1 MRIHRL
7 EMQAFGPFAGN
18 ETVDFDALGAQG
30 LFLLNGPTGAG
41 KTSVLDAVAYALYG
55 RIPGARNEAIKSL
68 RSHHAADGVGPE
80 VLCEFSAGG
89 RRLEVRRS
97 PEWMRP
103 AKRGTGT
110 TREQASTQLRE
121 MVDGEWVPL
130 SQRNDEA
137 ATEIQR
143 LLGMN
148 MEQFTKVILL
158 AQGEFA
164 AFLRANAKDRE
175 ELLEKLFGTEIYQNL
190 ETRLAAEAREAAAQ
204 VASGLAQLEGLE
216 RLARSQASAALEQA
230 GSAAQPD
237 GDGDGS
243 GSGAGGSDGNAGVE
257 SWCGVED
264 ADAGFVGGVAENPDR
279 LDAGDGGAEE
289 PGEGGGLESSGA
301 ELFAWLTTSLDEAVR
316 QASGEVAATADAARE
331 AAEAVVEAE
340 GRRSRHALRD
350 AAVAE
355 QARLAGL
362 AADAGRW
369 RESLT
374 RHHEAEVLAAVVS
387 AAANAARGRAEAEAA
402 AEHAHRAFAANALAT
417 GVAESLGGTGT
428 GENGAATGDKGAAT
442 GDNGTATAPG
452 LPLLARVDKAL
463 AEQLGSLTAA
473 LPGEKRL
480 VLAAR
485 ELAAGERALVAVTAE
500 VAEQRGTE
508 ATGKAR
514 LVDVKAEL
522 ARLRLTAV
530 SVEQATERHQAAE
543 RLVAGIAQHAGQL
556 AGVERLA
563 ARDLLV
569 REEAVD
575 AKQAWLEAV
584 ERRHS
589 LAAGELAALLVD
601 GDPCQ
606 VCGSTVHP
614 APSELAGS
622 GTGAVQAEKAAKLA
636 SDKAEKRAAESHAEL
651 VQARQA
657 LAVLAGRGGDGEA
670 GEADAAAV
678 RAKDELE
685 TAVAEAARHTA
696 LAKEADTLEAA
707 VARAQAA
714 LLSGSQQLASLTA
727 GNAALAQEV
736 EQLKAGLAAAR
747 DGYESLAARQRA
759 IVGAQ
764 GATAALVEALRRRNS
779 TVEAAAEAAG
789 ALADALADSTFAD
802 AAQVRGAL
810 LAKAEAAARQEQ
822 LAAHERDVTLNM
834 AQLERA
840 EVAEAALE
848 AAKGVG
854 APSAGELAQ
863 RHEEAR
869 RRATAA
875 EQAAVRLGLARQAS
889 GQVAETAAAFH
900 AREALVAP
908 LRERAALVAGLADAV
923 RGAGDN
929 QLKMTLTSYVLA
941 ARLEQVAMAAS
952 VRLSTMS
959 GQRYTLS
966 HTDAKAGGNRKSGLG
981 LAVVDEWTQRSRD
994 TSTLSGGESF
1004 MASLSLAL
1012 GLADVVQQESGG
1024 LDIETLFVDEGFGS
1038 LDEESLDQV
1047 MDALEGL
1054 RDGGR
1059 VVGLVSHVAEMKT
1072 RIPVHLQVT
1081 KGRNGSTLALDM
1093 V

>member
-1 MRIHRL
+1 
-7 EMQAFGPFAGN
+7 MQAFGPFAGN

-175 ELLEKLFGTEIYQNL
+175 ELLEKLFGTELYQNL

-230 GSAAQPD
+230 GPPAQPA
-237 GDGDGS
+237 GDVDGS
-243 GSGAGGSDGNAGVE
+243 GSGAGGSDGDAEVE
-257 SWCGVED
+257 SWCGAED
-264 ADAGFVGGVAENPDR
+264 TDAGSVGGVAENPDGV
-279 LDAGDGGAEE
+279 DAGDGGAEE

-316 QASGEVAATADAARE
+316 QASCEAAATADAARD
-331 AAEAVVEAE
+331 AAEAVVEEE

-374 RHHEAEVLAAVVS
+374 RHHEAEVLAAVVA

-402 AEHAHRAFAANALAT
+402 AEQAHRAFAANALAT
-417 GVAESLGGTGT
+417 GVAESLGGTG
-428 GENGAATGDKGAAT
+428 T

-480 VLAAR
+480 VRAAG

-500 VAEQRGTE
+500 VAEQRDTE
-508 ATGKAR
+508 ATGRAR
-514 LVDVKAEL
+514 LADVKAEL

-636 SDKAEKRAAESHAEL
+636 SDKAEKRAAESQAEL

-657 LAVLAGRGGDGEA
+657 LAVLAGRGGDAEA
-670 GEADAAAV
+670 GEADAAVV

-685 TAVAEAARHTA
+685 AAVAEAARHTA

-714 LLSGSQQLASLTA
+714 LLSGSQQMASLTA

-747 DGYESLAARQRA
+747 EGYESLAARQRA

-764 GATAALVEALRRRNS
+764 GATGALVEALRRRNS

-789 ALADALADSTFAD
+789 ALEDALADSTFAD

-854 APSAGELAQ
+854 AASAGELALRQ
-863 RHEEAR
+863 EEAR

-875 EQAAVRLGLARQAS
+875 EQSAVRLGLARQAS
-889 GQVAETAAAFH
+889 GQVAETAAAFQ

>member
-1 MRIHRL
+1 
-7 EMQAFGPFAGN
+7 MQAFGPFAGN

-121 MVDGEWVPL
+121 RVDGEWVPL

-137 ATEIQR
+137 ATEIQA

-216 RLARSQASAALEQA
+216 RLARSQASTALGQA

-237 GDGDGS
+237 GDG
-243 GSGAGGSDGNAGVE
+243 SD
-257 SWCGVED
+257 S
-264 ADAGFVGGVAENPDR
+264 
-279 LDAGDGGAEE
+279 GAEE

-316 QASGEVAATADAARE
+316 MASGDVAATADAARD
-331 AAEAVVEAE
+331 AAEAVMEAE

-355 QARLAGL
+355 QGRLAGL
-362 AADAGRW
+362 DADAGRW

-387 AAANAARGRAEAEAA
+387 AAANTARGRAEAEAA
-402 AEHAHRAFAANALAT
+402 AEQAHRAFAANALAT
-417 GVAESLGGTGT
+417 GVAESLGD
-428 GENGAATGDKGAAT
+428 NGAAT
-442 GDNGTATAPG
+442 GDNGAGAGDDGAGTGDNGAARARNGAATGDNGAGAGDDGAGTGDNGPATAPG

-463 AEQLGSLTAA
+463 AEQLGSITAA
-473 LPGEKRL
+473 LPGEQRL
-480 VLAAR
+480 AR
-485 ELAAGERALVAVTAE
+485 ATGELAAGERALVAVAAE
-500 VAEQRGTE
+500 VAEQRDAE

-514 LVDVKAEL
+514 LVDVRAEL

-530 SVEQATERHQAAE
+530 SVEQATERHQSAE

-556 AGVERLA
+556 AAVERLA
-563 ARDLLV
+563 ARDLLA

-575 AKQAWLEAV
+575 AKEAWLDAV

-622 GTGAVQAEKAAKLA
+622 GTGAVQAEKAAKVA

-670 GEADAAAV
+670 GEADADVV

-685 TAVAEAARHTA
+685 TAVAEAARHAA

-727 GNAALAQEV
+727 GNAARAQDV
-736 EQLKAGLAAAR
+736 EQLKSGLAAAR

-764 GATAALVEALRRRNS
+764 EATSTLVEALRRRNS
-779 TVEAAAEAAG
+779 TVDAAAEAAG
-789 ALADALADSTFAD
+789 ELADALADSTFAD

-810 LAKAEAAARQEQ
+810 LAKSEAAARQER
-822 LAAHERDVTLNM
+822 LAAHERDVTLNT

-840 EVAEAALE
+840 EVAEAARE
-848 AAKGVG
+848 AADGVG

-863 RHEEAR
+863 RQEDAR
-869 RRATAA
+869 RRTAAA
-875 EQAAVRLGLARQAS
+875 EQAALRLGLARQAS
-889 GQVAETAAAFH
+889 GQVAETATAFR

-952 VRLSTMS
+952 LRLSTMS

-1072 RIPVHLQVT
+1072 RIPVHLQVS